1 MKIGG
6 AKKRSCGGEALVSSH
21 EMCIYYRT
29 TLKVTSKLLLLSS
42 MNRPVVNRCSL
53 DIHFDIRQP
62 LKECLY
68 SLAHTDMLL
77 RSGGLCI
84 LRKYLVGL

>member
-29 TLKVTSKLLLLSS
+29 TLEVTFKLLLLNS

-53 DIHFDIRQP
+53 DIHFDIRRP

-68 SLAHTDMLL
+68 SLAHTAMLL